1 MASKSQLA
9 RRALKAKPT
18 PPVGDNALIE
28 ARKRAKDR
36 AEAKI
41 TETKGSIAKKMTVSK
56 TDIEQAKTANELD
69 KMQRRID
76 ELPDGNRKKLM
87 QDMLDKQREK
97 FEGMQAAEKDTAVRK
112 TAQAARDRG
121 TFKGYTPSSPF
132 NKGGMP
138 SHKGNFD
145 MRKGGMFMKGTK

>member
-1 MASKSQLA
+1 MASKAQLA
-9 RRALKAKPT
+9 KKALRAKPT

-28 ARKRAKDR
+28 ARKKARDR
-36 AEAKI
+36 AEAKV
-41 TETKGSIAKKMTVSK
+41 TPQKGSIAKKMTVSK

-76 ELPDGNRKKLM
+76 DLPDGNRKKMM

-112 TAQAARDRG
+112 SAQAARDRG

-132 NKGGMP
+132 NRGGMP
-138 SHKGNFD
+138 SHKGSYD

>member
-1 MASKSQLA
+1 MASKAQLA
-9 RRALKAKPT
+9 SKALRAKPT

-28 ARKRAKDR
+28 ARKKARDR
-36 AEAKI
+36 AEAKV
-41 TETKGSIAKKMTVSK
+41 TPQKGSIAKKMTVSK

-76 ELPDGNRKKLM
+76 DLPDGNRKKMM

-112 TAQAARDRG
+112 SAQAARDRG

-132 NKGGMP
+132 NRGGMP
-138 SHKGNFD
+138 SHKGSYD

>member
-1 MASKSQLA
+1 MASKAQLA

-28 ARKRAKDR
+28 ARKRARDR
-36 AEAKI
+36 AEAKV
-41 TETKGSIAKKMTVSK
+41 TPQQGSIAKKMTVSK
-56 TDIEQAKTANELD
+56 TDIEQAKTANQLSE
-69 KMQRRID
+69 MQRRID
-76 ELPDGNRKKLM
+76 DLPDGNRKKLM
-87 QDMLDKQREK
+87 QDMLDKQRDK

-112 TAQAARDRG
+112 SAQAARDRG

-132 NKGGMP
+132 NRVGMP
-138 SHKGNFD
+138 SHKGSYD

>member
-1 MASKSQLA
+1 MASKAQLA

-36 AEAKI
+36 AEAKV
-41 TETKGSIAKKMTVSK
+41 TPQKGSIATKMTVSK
-56 TDIEQAKTANELD
+56 TDIQQAKTANELSE
-69 KMQRRID
+69 MQRRID
-76 ELPDGNRKKLM
+76 DLPDGNRKKLM
-87 QDMLDKQREK
+87 QDMLDKQRDK
-97 FEGMQAAEKDTAVRK
+97 FEAMQAAERDTSGRK
-112 TAQAARDRG
+112 IAQNARDRS

-138 SHKGNFD
+138 SHKGSYD

>member
-1 MASKSQLA
+1 MASKAQLA

-36 AEAKI
+36 AEAKV
-41 TETKGSIAKKMTVSK
+41 TPQQGSIATKMTVSK
-56 TDIEQAKTANELD
+56 TDIQQAKTANELD
-69 KMQRRID
+69 KLERRID
-76 ELPDGNRKKLM
+76 EMPDGLRKKMM
-87 QDMLDKQREK
+87 QDMVEKQRKK
-97 FEGMQAAEKDTAVRK
+97 FEGMQADEMDRSVRK
-112 TAQAARDRG
+112 SAQAARDRG

-132 NKGGMP
+132 NRGGMP
-138 SHKGNFD
+138 SHKGSYD